1 MKFIGREREL
11 AILRQRFES
20 DRSEN
25 RRRVGKSELIRQ
37 ALREVEGV
45 VISYVCRRAP
55 FEQNFTG
62 LSRAVAEAF
71 DEPYI
76 SFPDLEG
83 LLNYVYRKAGR
94 ERVFLFIDEYP
105 FFRGEDGSVDSEF
118 QIAIDRF
125 QHDACLKLVLCGSY
139 MDTMR
144 PVSRGREALSIIRW
158 RSLPAWI

>member
-25 RRRVGKSELIRQ
+25 ILVYGRRRVGKSELIRQ

-76 SFPDLEG
+76 SFH
-83 LLNYVYRKAGR
+83 R
-94 ERVFLFIDEYP
+94 
-105 FFRGEDGSVDSEF
+105 
-118 QIAIDRF
+118 
-125 QHDACLKLVLCGSY
+125 
-139 MDTMR
+139 
-144 PVSRGREALSIIRW
+144 
-158 RSLPAWI
+158 